1 MVKDAEK
8 LLASVVIHFY
18 SIMPPMKLL
27 MMGIQNANAR
37 IYAAGIRKKHRRF
50 ANRLSNVKES
60 DNIYFEQLNA

>member
-37 IYAAGIRKKHRRF
+37 IYAAGIRKNTEGLQTGCRKSRKVITYT
-50 ANRLSNVKES
+50 SN
-60 DNIYFEQLNA
+60 N